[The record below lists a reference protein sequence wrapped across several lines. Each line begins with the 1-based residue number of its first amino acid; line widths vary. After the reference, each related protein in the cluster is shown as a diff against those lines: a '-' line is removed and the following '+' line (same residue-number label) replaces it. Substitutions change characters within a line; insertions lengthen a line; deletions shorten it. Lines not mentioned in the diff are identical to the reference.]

1 MVKHADDNKSLPAN
15 RAFVVQF
22 YQSEKDGK
30 VSFEGRA
37 EHLDTGQVKYFSS
50 QISLCKIIKQMLI
63 NTSNKKSSCD

>member
-30 VSFEGRA
+30 VSFEGRID
-37 EHLDTGQVKYFSS
+37 LRVYR
-50 QISLCKIIKQMLI
+50 C
-63 NTSNKKSSCD
+63 